1 MSDDRDAPEEV
12 AAPAPPEEDDGAA
25 PAPPEA
31 DYTPE
36 DVDPDR
42 FRVGPSRLSSPG
54 EAISVSVGVTL
65 ATGVVITFAF
75 DPHRAGTPAMLIAIG
90 LFYAVIGAFALRRL
104 DQRGEL
110 RSRFR
115 PASGDFTL
123 GAVVAGTL
131 YGAAHLV
138 GQLVAK
144 HGTIREAWIMRVYL
158 QIGDPNA
165 PGHVVVGAA
174 VFFIAALDEL
184 VWRGLVMR
192 TLEAVYGARR
202 ALIATSLLFA
212 TAHLPTLYLLRD
224 PTAGWNPLIVLAALG
239 CGTVWGLVYLRTSRL
254 VPALFAHA
262 LFSWALIEFPI
273 WRP

>member
-1 MSDDRDAPEEV
+1 MSDERDASSEDAEPGADAAQDVAPELE
-12 AAPAPPEEDDGAA
+12 
-25 PAPPEA
+25 PEA
-31 DYTPE
+31 E
-36 DVDPDR
+36 VDPDR
-42 FRVGPSRLSSPG
+42 FRHLPPKRLSSPA

-65 ATGVVITFAF
+65 ATGVVMTFAF
-75 DPHRAGTPAMLIAIG
+75 DQRRAGTPAMLIAIG
-90 LFYAVIGAFALRRL
+90 LFYAVIGAFTLRRL

-115 PASGDFTL
+115 PHSGDFTL
-123 GAVVAGTL
+123 GAVVAGAL
-131 YGAAHLV
+131 YGAAHLAD
-138 GQLVAK
+138 QLLAT

-158 QIGDPNA
+158 QVGDPDTR
-165 PGHVVVGAA
+165 GHVFVGGV
-174 VFFIAALDEL
+174 VFFVAALEEL

-192 TLEAVYGARR
+192 TIEAVYGARR

-212 TAHLPTLYLLRD
+212 AAHLPTLYLLGD
-224 PTAGWNPLIVLAALG
+224 PTAGLNPLIVLAALG

-262 LFSWALIEFPI
+262 LFSWAVVEFPI

>member
-1 MSDDRDAPEEV
+1 MSDERDAPEAED
-12 AAPAPPEEDDGAA
+12 AAPDAPDDTAA
-25 PAPPEA
+25 PEP

-42 FRVGPSRLSSPG
+42 FRVAPSRLSSPA

-65 ATGVVITFAF
+65 AAGVVITFAF
-75 DPHRAGTPAMLIAIG
+75 DQRRAGTPAMLIAIG

-123 GAVVAGTL
+123 GAVVAGAL
-131 YGAAHLV
+131 YGVAHLV
-138 GQLVAK
+138 DQIVAR
-144 HGTIREAWIMRVYL
+144 HGTPREAWIMRIYL
-158 QIGDPNA
+158 QVGDPNA
-165 PGHVVVGAA
+165 PGHVFVGGA
-174 VFFIAALDEL
+174 VFLVAALEEL

-192 TLEAVYGARR
+192 TLEAVYGSRR

-212 TAHLPTLYLLRD
+212 TAHLPTLYLLGD

-262 LFSWALIEFPI
+262 LFTWALIEFPI